1 MAKRDLRHS
10 QRQLTMQS
18 DKTDTGRTQKIRIVC
33 ISDTHNAAP
42 GEGYTLPKGDILI
55 HAGDLTNNGQPS
67 ELDKALKWLREAN
80 YDVKIVVAGNHDL
93 ALDEGYGTLSDEAV
107 KLRQALRKDGGIV
120 YLEHESMKVNVKGAE
135 VSIFGSP
142 FSIAA
147 GEKQWAF
154 QYPASQAEKLWSAIP
169 SDTAILVT
177 HTPPIGHLDTS
188 KHWTRGGCPA
198 LLEALLR
205 TKPLLHVCGHCHE
218 GRGGRVI
225 RWQDEAE
232 GELGMSDWRDPG
244 AGNKKQSLFDLT
256 KSRLGYALQA
266 CEETAIV
273 NASIIAKSYGRGAK
287 AFNKPVV
294 VDVEMP
300 VPAENQGPAA
310 LKAG

>member
-1 MAKRDLRHS
+1 
-10 QRQLTMQS
+10 MQS
-18 DKTDTGRTQKIRIVC
+18 DKTNTSKTQKVRIVC
-33 ISDTHNAAP
+33 VSDTHNAAP

-55 HAGDLTNNGQPS
+55 HAGDLTNNGQPT
-67 ELDKALKWLREAN
+67 ELDKASTWLREAK
-80 YDVKIVVAGNHDL
+80 YDVKVVVAGNHDL
-93 ALDEGYGTLSDEAV
+93 ALDEGYGNHSDEAV
-107 KLRQALRKDGGIV
+107 NLRRALRKDDEII
-120 YLEHESMKVNVKGAE
+120 YLEHESVNVTVKGAE

-177 HTPPIGHLDTS
+177 HTPPIGHLDAS
-188 KHWTRGGCPA
+188 KHWIRGGCPA
-198 LLEALLR
+198 LLGALLR

-232 GELGMSDWRDPG
+232 GEHGMSDWRDPG

-256 KSRLGYALQA
+256 NSRLGYALRA
-266 CEETAIV
+266 GDETAIV
-273 NASIIAKSYGRGAK
+273 NASIMAKSWGRGAK
-287 AFNKPVV
+287 AFNKPVI
-294 VDVEMP
+294 VDVELP
-300 VPAENQGPAA
+300 VPAENQGLTA

>member
-1 MAKRDLRHS
+1 MES
-10 QRQLTMQS
+10 S
-18 DKTDTGRTQKIRIVC
+18 SPDTTKTQKIRIVC

-42 GEGYTLPKGDILI
+42 GEGYSLPKGDILI

-67 ELDKALKWLREAN
+67 ELNKALKWLREAK

-93 ALDEGYGTLSDEAV
+93 ALDEQHGDQSDEAV
-107 KLRQALRKDGGIV
+107 ELRQALRGDGELL
-120 YLEHESMKVNVKGAE
+120 YLEHESVKVNVKGTE
-135 VSIFGSP
+135 ISIFGSP

-147 GEKQWAF
+147 GKKQWAF
-154 QYPASQAEKLWSAIP
+154 QYPASQAERLWSAIP

-177 HTPPIGHLDTS
+177 HTPPVGHLDAS
-188 KHWTRGGCPA
+188 EHWVRGGCPA
-198 LLEALLR
+198 LLGALLR
-205 TKPLLHVCGHCHE
+205 TKPLLHLCGHCHE

-232 GELGMSDWRDPG
+232 GEHGVSDWRDPG

-256 KSRLGYALQA
+256 RSRLGYALRA
-266 CEETAIV
+266 GEETAVV
-273 NASIIAKSYGRGAK
+273 NASITAKSHGRGVK

-294 VDVEMP
+294 VDVELP
-300 VPAENQGPAA
+300 VPAEIQGPGA

>member
-1 MAKRDLRHS
+1 
-10 QRQLTMQS
+10 MQS
-18 DKTDTGRTQKIRIVC
+18 DNPDTSKTQKIRIVC
-33 ISDTHNAAP
+33 ISDTHNTAP

-67 ELDKALKWLREAN
+67 ELNKALEWIREEK
-80 YDVKIVVAGNHDL
+80 YDVKVVVAGNHDL
-93 ALDEGYGTLSDEAV
+93 ALDEQYGNQGDEAV
-107 KLRQALRKDGGIV
+107 ALRRALREDSEII
-120 YLEHESMKVNVKGAE
+120 YLEHGSAKVNVQGAE
-135 VSIFGSP
+135 ISIFGSP

-177 HTPPIGHLDTS
+177 HTPPIGHLDAS
-188 KHWTRGGCPA
+188 EHWIRGGCPA
-198 LLEALLR
+198 LLGALLR
-205 TKPLLHVCGHCHE
+205 TRPLLHLCGHCHE

-225 RWQDEAE
+225 RWQDEAV
-232 GELGMSDWRDPG
+232 GEHGVSDWRDPG

-256 KSRLGYALQA
+256 KSRLGYALRA
-266 CEETAIV
+266 GEETAAV
-273 NASIIAKSYGRGAK
+273 NASIMAKSYGRGAK

-294 VDVEMP
+294 VDVELP
-300 VPAENQGPAA
+300 VPADIQGPVA